1 MNTIVPSPGLT
12 YPFEDKPE
20 IGDGSAIE
28 VVPDVLWLRMPL
40 SSSLPAISV
49 WAIADG
55 DGWTIVDTGLRS
67 TKTTEAWRA
76 AFKGV
81 LKNNP
86 VTRVI
91 STHMHPDHCGMAG
104 WLVNRFSTRLWM
116 SRLEY
121 LTCRLMAADTGHEAP
136 ADGVRFYKAA
146 GWDEESI
153 ETYKARF
160 GGFGESIYAMP
171 ASFRRIRDGDTF
183 TIGAHEWR
191 VIVGNGHSPE
201 HACLYCP
208 ALKVFISGDQV
219 LPRISSNVSV
229 FPTEPDANPLGDW
242 LTSLTRI
249 KGEVPDDVLVLPAH
263 NYPFRGLHARL
274 GQLIDGHVTDLE
286 KLQDLLAEPKR
297 VIDVFGALF
306 RRPINGKLLG
316 MATGEAVAHL
326 NYLVAT
332 GRATRD
338 TDSSGVNWWRAR

>member
-1 MNTIVPSPGLT
+1 MDSVVPSPDLI
-12 YPFEDKPE
+12 YPFEQKPE
-20 IGDGSAIE
+20 IGDGSAVE
-28 VVPDVLWLRMPL
+28 VAPGLHWLRMPL
-40 SSSLPAISV
+40 FSALPAISV

-76 AFKGV
+76 AFSGV
-81 LKNNP
+81 LESKP

-104 WLVNRFSTRLWM
+104 WLVNRFDTRLWM

-136 ADGVRFYKAA
+136 IDGVRFYKAA
-146 GWDEESI
+146 GWDDEAI

-160 GGFGESIYAMP
+160 GGFGEAIYAMP
-171 ASFRRIRDGDTF
+171 ASYRRISDGDTF
-183 TIGAHEWR
+183 NIGEHEWH
-191 VIVGNGHSPE
+191 VVVGTGHSPE

-208 ALKVFISGDQV
+208 SLKVFVSGDQV

-229 FPTEPDANPLGDW
+229 FPTEPDADPLGDW
-242 LTSLTRI
+242 LASLARI
-249 KGEVPDDVLVLPAH
+249 KTLVPDDVLVLPAH

-274 GQLIDGHVTDLE
+274 DQLVSGHLEDLDKLVE
-286 KLQDLLAEPKR
+286 KLAEPR
-297 VIDVFGALF
+297 RAIDIFDVLF
-306 RRPINGKLLG
+306 KRPITPNLLG

-326 NYLVAT
+326 NHLTAT
-332 GRATRD
+332 GRAVREANSD
-338 TDSSGVNWWRAR
+338 GINWWRAA